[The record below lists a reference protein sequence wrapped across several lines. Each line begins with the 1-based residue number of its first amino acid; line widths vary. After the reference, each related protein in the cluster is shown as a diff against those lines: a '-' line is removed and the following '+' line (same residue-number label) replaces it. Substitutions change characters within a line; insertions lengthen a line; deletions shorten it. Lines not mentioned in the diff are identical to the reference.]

1 MDYAGEECVPA
12 QVGLIKAYT
21 HDHTRVAVLQRHDG
35 LGPHPEIYESAVSSM
50 GSPRS

>member
-21 HDHTRVAVLQRHDG
+21 HDHTPG
-35 LGPHPEIYESAVSSM
+35 LRPPA
-50 GSPRS
+50 P